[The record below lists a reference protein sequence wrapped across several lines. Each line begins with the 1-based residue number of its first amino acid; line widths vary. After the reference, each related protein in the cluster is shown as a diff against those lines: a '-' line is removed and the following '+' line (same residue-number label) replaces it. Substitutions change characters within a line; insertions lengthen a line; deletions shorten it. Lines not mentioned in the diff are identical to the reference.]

1 MNTKLTSI
9 FLGLCLSLIVSSACW
24 SQPQNFVAVYTAQL
38 KQADGQLS
46 MTLKKEDG
54 GLYSYELTTKP
65 GGFWRII
72 IDGSI
77 WQKSTFILEGN
88 DVLRSQTYE
97 LIDTIRSK
105 PRKSRANFDWE
116 DSLITGHYKD
126 RAIKLP
132 LTGNFIDKA
141 SLQIAIIMDTRRGI
155 DQSEYHI
162 LDKDKIQVVQ
172 VNRNSSAMI
181 NVPFGKFEAI
191 EINRSSPDSNRT
203 NTLWLAPELD
213 YIPVKITQEE
223 NGKIVFSASLS
234 QLTH

>member
-132 LTGNFIDKA
+132 LTGNIIDKV
-141 SLQIAIIMDTRRGI
+141 SLQIAIIMDIRRGI
-155 DQSEYHI
+155 DQSEYYI

-234 QLTH
+234 QLSH

>member
-1 MNTKLTSI
+1 MNSKLTKV
-9 FLGLCLSLIVSSACW
+9 FLGLCMSLIVSSASW
-24 SQPQNFVAVYTAQL
+24 SQPQSFAAIYTAKL

-46 MTLKKEDG
+46 MALKKEDG
-54 GLYSYELTTKP
+54 ELYSYELTTKP

-77 WQKSTFILEGN
+77 WQKSTFTIEDDL
-88 DVLRSQTYE
+88 LRSQTYE

-105 PRKSRANFDWE
+105 TRKSRASFDWE
-116 DSLITGHYKD
+116 NSLITGHYKD

-132 LTGNFIDKA
+132 LSRNFLDKV

-172 VNRNSSAMI
+172 INRNSSAII

-191 EINRSSPDSNRT
+191 EINRSSPNSNRI

-223 NGKIVFSASLS
+223 DGKIVFSANLS
-234 QLTH
+234 QLNH

>member
-132 LTGNFIDKA
+132 FTGNIIDKV
-141 SLQIAIIMDTRRGI
+141 SLQIAIIMDIRRGI
-155 DQSEYHI
+155 DQSEYYI

>member
-46 MTLKKEDG
+46 MTLRKEDG

-105 PRKSRANFDWE
+105 PRKSRASFDWE

-132 LTGNFIDKA
+132 LTGNIIDKV
-141 SLQIAIIMDTRRGI
+141 SLQIAIIMDIRRGI
-155 DQSEYHI
+155 DQSEYYI

>member
-54 GLYSYELTTKP
+54 GLYSYELTTKL

-105 PRKSRANFDWE
+105 PRKSRASFDWE

-132 LTGNFIDKA
+132 LTGNIIDKV
-141 SLQIAIIMDTRRGI
+141 SLQIAIIMDIRRGI
-155 DQSEYHI
+155 DQSEYYI

>member
-105 PRKSRANFDWE
+105 PRKSRASFDWE

-132 LTGNFIDKA
+132 LTGNIIDKV
-141 SLQIAIIMDTRRGI
+141 SLSKVSQFGRVGAVIVITSPTSI
-155 DQSEYHI
+155 
-162 LDKDKIQVVQ
+162 
-172 VNRNSSAMI
+172 SSATM
-181 NVPFGKFEAI
+181 V
-191 EINRSSPDSNRT
+191 
-203 NTLWLAPELD
+203 
-213 YIPVKITQEE
+213 
-223 NGKIVFSASLS
+223 
-234 QLTH
+234 

>member
-1 MNTKLTSI
+1 MNTKLTKVLI
-9 FLGLCLSLIVSSACW
+9 GLCLSFIVSSACW

-105 PRKSRANFDWE
+105 PRKSRASFDWE

-132 LTGNFIDKA
+132 LTGNIIDKV
-141 SLQIAIIMDTRRGI
+141 SLQIAIIMDIRRGI
-155 DQSEYHI
+155 DQSEYYI

-172 VNRNSSAMI
+172 VNRNSSAII

-191 EINRSSPDSNRT
+191 EINRSNPNSNRI

-223 NGKIVFSASLS
+223 DGKIVFSASLS
-234 QLTH
+234 QLNH

>member
-105 PRKSRANFDWE
+105 PRKSRASFDWE

-132 LTGNFIDKA
+132 LTGNIIDKV
-141 SLQIAIIMDTRRGI
+141 SLQIAIIMDIRRGI
-155 DQSEYHI
+155 DQSEYYI

>member
-105 PRKSRANFDWE
+105 PRKSRASFDWE

-132 LTGNFIDKA
+132 LTGNIIDKV
-141 SLQIAIIMDTRRGI
+141 SLQIAIIMDIRRGI
-155 DQSEYHI
+155 DQSEYYI

-234 QLTH
+234 QLNH

>member
-1 MNTKLTSI
+1 MNSKLTKV
-9 FLGLCLSLIVSSACW
+9 FLGLCMSLIVSSASW
-24 SQPQNFVAVYTAQL
+24 SHPQSFVAVYTAKL

-54 GLYSYELTTKP
+54 ELYSYELTTKP

-77 WQKSTFILEGN
+77 WQKSTFTIEDDL
-88 DVLRSQTYE
+88 LRSQTYE

-105 PRKSRANFDWE
+105 TRKSRASFDWE
-116 DSLITGHYKD
+116 NSLITGHYKD

-132 LTGNFIDKA
+132 LTGNFIDKV

-172 VNRNSSAMI
+172 INRNSSAII

-191 EINRSSPDSNRT
+191 EINRSSPNSNRI

-223 NGKIVFSASLS
+223 DGKIVFSASLS
-234 QLTH
+234 QLNH

>member
-1 MNTKLTSI
+1 
-9 FLGLCLSLIVSSACW
+9 LSLIVSSACW

-105 PRKSRANFDWE
+105 PRKSRASFDWE

-132 LTGNFIDKA
+132 LTGNIIDKV
-141 SLQIAIIMDTRRGI
+141 SLQIAIIMDIRRGI
-155 DQSEYHI
+155 DQSEYYI

>member
-105 PRKSRANFDWE
+105 PRKSRASFDWE

-132 LTGNFIDKA
+132 LTGNIIDKV
-141 SLQIAIIMDTRRGI
+141 SLQIAIIMDIRRGI

>member
-105 PRKSRANFDWE
+105 PRKSRASFDWE

-132 LTGNFIDKA
+132 LTGNIIDKV
-141 SLQIAIIMDTRRGI
+141 SLQIAIIMDIRRGI
-155 DQSEYHI
+155 DQSEYYI

-223 NGKIVFSASLS
+223 DGKIVFSASLS

>member
-105 PRKSRANFDWE
+105 PRKSRASFDWE

-132 LTGNFIDKA
+132 LTGNIIDKV
-141 SLQIAIIMDTRRGI
+141 SLQIAIIMDIKRGI
-155 DQSEYHI
+155 DQSEYYI